1 MKQVLAADAFR
12 GRPLSEE
19 LPWWGFCDD
28 RVCLLRSGRL
38 LAVSRV
44 EPFVADG
51 SDAETLD
58 RVVSNWSRT
67 LASLPSSGR
76 LWWVVERS
84 RLETPAASG
93 ALDIAGLA
101 RSKRAAYVAE
111 RARRHAV
118 YVVWEFD
125 RGVLRKMNEDP
136 DAAIGAR
143 LLGLAQELLR
153 RRRQPHLSVVVR
165 RVLEEAVGEVR
176 DELASLEARLSDLTR
191 VSPVPAAEAAGVLY
205 RIVNG
210 VSEPWSPP
218 AVLGHGLNW
227 RLGMREVEITV
238 RKGLRVGERRAQL
251 YSLVSVPTLAVAN
264 CLDELYSLDADLS
277 VVLEWRPMEKAM
289 ARAVIQN
296 TRRHYF
302 QGRYSMQAHMQDA
315 AGTTEA
321 LEDVGASAEVEW
333 IGEALVDL
341 QQGGLSFGEVV
352 MSVAVW
358 GDTQREFELA
368 GAEIER
374 IMGSVD
380 GKMIRETYGTAP
392 VWFGR
397 MPGQPRGLSGRTLMV
412 SSALAA
418 AVAPLAGPAVGHA
431 RCEHLDAPCLAE
443 FETSWRTRYG
453 FDLFGGGDV
462 GHTLILGAT
471 GSGKSFFL
479 NFLLMQALGYDPRIL
494 ILDLGGSYRHL
505 TQFVGGEY
513 MGLDRGASLEAGSE
527 GTAGFGLQPFGLPH
541 SVRTTQF
548 LVRWV
553 VSLLAIGGYEAEGE
567 DSTDVGERI
576 EEIYRL
582 PRERRTL
589 GALRQSLPRTMWPAL
604 SRWVEGGPWAR
615 WFDGPPAAGDA
626 GFGWWQV
633 IDLEGA
639 DRYEDWCEAALWFF
653 LERLRLV
660 MDDEGERGRL
670 KVMVVDEAWRYLS
683 DPMVAGQLLEA
694 AKTWRKRNGALVL
707 ATQSVG
713 DVLKC
718 GRQLLESLPTKVFLA
733 NPEFPDEAARVLE
746 LSAVDV
752 RTIRELEP
760 KRELFIRRADETS
773 VVTLTV
779 DPESYWLYTSD
790 PVEAVRREKAIARWG
805 LEGALMRLAAGVD
818 EGEVGAKEVVS

>member
-28 RVCLLRSGRL
+28 RICLLRSGRL

-44 EPFVADG
+44 DPFVADG

-58 RVVSNWSRT
+58 RVVGSWSRT
-67 LASLPSSGR
+67 LASLSSSQR

-84 RLETPAASG
+84 RLEAAAVSASLG
-93 ALDIAGLA
+93 MAELA
-101 RSKRAAYVAE
+101 RGKRAAYVAE
-111 RARRHAV
+111 RARRHGV
-118 YVVWEFD
+118 YLVWEFD
-125 RGVLRKMNEDP
+125 RGVLRKVNEDP
-136 DAAIGAR
+136 EAAVGAR
-143 LLGLAQELLR
+143 LRGLVQELLR
-153 RRRQPHLSVVVR
+153 RRRQPHLSLVVR
-165 RVLEEAVGEVR
+165 RVLQEAVSEVR
-176 DELASLEARLSDLTR
+176 DELSSLEARLSDLTR
-191 VSPVPAAEAAGVLY
+191 VSPVPAGEAAGVLY
-205 RIVNG
+205 RVVNG
-210 VSEPWSPP
+210 VSERWSPP

-227 RLGMREVEITV
+227 RLGMREVEITA

-277 VVLEWRPMEKAM
+277 VILEWRPMDKAS
-289 ARAVIQN
+289 ARARIQN

-302 QGRYSMQAHMQDA
+302 HGRYSMQAHSQGE

-352 MSVAVW
+352 MTVAVW
-358 GDTQREFELA
+358 GDSPREFELA

-380 GKMIRETYGTAP
+380 GKMIRETYGIAP

-397 MPGQPRGLSGRTLMV
+397 MPGQPRALSGRTLMV

-418 AVAPLAGPAVGHA
+418 SIAPLAGPAVGHA
-431 RCEHLDAPCLAE
+431 RCEHLDAPCLAD

-453 FDLFGGGDV
+453 FDLFAGGDV

-471 GSGKSFFL
+471 GAGKSFFL

-513 MGLDRGASLEAGSE
+513 LGLNRGESLEAGAE
-527 GTAGFGLQPFGLPH
+527 GAEGFGLQPFGLPH

-567 DSTDVGERI
+567 DSTDLGERI
-576 EEIYRL
+576 DEIFKL
-582 PRERRTL
+582 PLERRTL
-589 GALRQSLPRTMWPAL
+589 GALRQSLPRSMWPAL

-615 WFDGPPAAGDA
+615 WFDGPPAGVE
-626 GFGWWQV
+626 GFGRWQV

-660 MDDEGERGRL
+660 MDDDKERGRL
-670 KVMVVDEAWRYLS
+670 KILVVDEAWRYLS

-694 AKTWRKRNGALVL
+694 AKTWRKRNGALLL

-713 DVLKC
+713 DVLKS
-718 GRQLLESLPTKVFLA
+718 GRQLLESLPTKIFLA
-733 NPEFPDEAARVLE
+733 NPEFPDEAARALD
-746 LSAVDV
+746 LSAADV
-752 RTIRELEP
+752 RTIRGLEP
-760 KRELFIRRADETS
+760 KRELFIRRANEAS
-773 VVTLTV
+773 VVTLAV
-779 DPESYWLYTSD
+779 DPESRWLYTSD

-818 EGEVGAKEVVS
+818 EGEVGAKEVMA

>member
-1 MKQVLAADAFR
+1 MKQVLATDAFR
-12 GRPLSEE
+12 GRSLSEE

-28 RVCLLRSGRL
+28 RVCLVRSGRL

-44 EPFVADG
+44 DPFVADG

-58 RVVSNWSRT
+58 RLTASWSRT
-67 LASLPSSGR
+67 LASLSSSQR
-76 LWWVVERS
+76 LWWVLERS
-84 RLETPAASG
+84 RLEAPAASES
-93 ALDIAGLA
+93 LDIGGLA
-101 RSKRAAYVAE
+101 RGKRAAYVAE
-111 RARRHAV
+111 RTRRHAV
-118 YVVWEFD
+118 YLVWEFD
-125 RGVLRKMNEDP
+125 RGLLRKVNDDP
-136 DAAIGAR
+136 EAAVLTR
-143 LLGLAQELLR
+143 LRGLVEELLR
-153 RRRQPHLSVVVR
+153 RRRQPHLSVVVG
-165 RVLEEAVGEVR
+165 RVLEKAVSEVR
-176 DELASLEARLSDLTR
+176 DELAGLEARLSDLTR
-191 VSPVPAAEAAGVLY
+191 VSAVPAAEAAGVLY
-205 RIVNG
+205 RVVNG

-218 AVLGHGLNW
+218 AVLRRGLNW
-227 RLGMREVEITV
+227 RLAMREVEMTA
-238 RKGLRVGERRAQL
+238 RRGLRVGERRAQL

-289 ARAVIQN
+289 ARASIQN

-302 QGRYSMQAHMQDA
+302 HGRYTMLAHTQDA
-315 AGTTEA
+315 AGTSEA
-321 LEDVGASAEVEW
+321 LEDTGASAEVEW
-333 IGEALVDL
+333 IGQALVDL
-341 QQGGLSFGEVV
+341 QQGGLSFGDVV

-358 GDTQREFELA
+358 GDSPREFELA

-397 MPGQPRGLSGRTLMV
+397 MPGQPRSLSGRTLMV
-412 SSALAA
+412 SSSLAA
-418 AVAPLAGPAVGHA
+418 SLAPLAGPAVGHA
-431 RCEHLDAPCLAE
+431 RCDHLKAPVLAE

-453 FDLFGGGDV
+453 FDLFAGGDV
-462 GHTLILGAT
+462 GHTLVLGTT

-479 NFLLMQALGYDPRIL
+479 NFLLMQALGYDPRVL

-513 MGLDRGASLEAGSE
+513 MGLDRGASLEAGAE
-527 GTAGFGLQPFGLPH
+527 GAEDFGLQPYGLPQ
-541 SVRTTQF
+541 SLRTTQF

-567 DSTDVGERI
+567 DSTDIGERV

-582 PRERRTL
+582 PPARRTL
-589 GALRQSLPRTMWPAL
+589 GALGQSLPRKMWPAF

-615 WFDGPPAAGDA
+615 WFDGPPAGVE
-626 GFGWWQV
+626 GFGKWQV

-639 DRYEDWCEAALWFF
+639 DRYEDWCQAALWFF

-660 MDDEGERGRL
+660 MDDDGERARL
-670 KVMVVDEAWRYLS
+670 KLLVVDEAWRYLS

-694 AKTWRKRNGALVL
+694 SKTWRKRNGALVL
-707 ATQSVG
+707 ATQSIG
-713 DVLKC
+713 DILKG

-733 NPEFPDEAARVLE
+733 NPEFPEEAARVLD
-746 LSAVDV
+746 LSPADV

-760 KRELFIRRADETS
+760 KREVFIRRADEAS

-779 DPESYWLYTSD
+779 DAESYWLYTSD
-790 PVEAVRREKAIARWG
+790 PVEAVRREKAVARWG

-818 EGEVGAKEVVS
+818 EGEVGAKEVVA

>member
-44 EPFVADG
+44 DPFVADG

-58 RVVSNWSRT
+58 RVVSSWSRT
-67 LASLPSSGR
+67 LASLSSSCR

-84 RLETPAASG
+84 RLEAPAASG
-93 ALDIAGLA
+93 SLDIGGLA
-101 RSKRAAYVAE
+101 RGKRAAYVAE
-111 RARRHAV
+111 RTRRHAV
-118 YVVWEFD
+118 HLVWEFD
-125 RGVLRKMNEDP
+125 RGVLRKVNEDP
-136 DAAIGAR
+136 EAGVGTR
-143 LLGLAQELLR
+143 LLGLARELLR

-165 RVLEEAVGEVR
+165 RVLEEAVSEVR

-191 VSPVPAAEAAGVLY
+191 VSPAPVAEAAGVLY

-227 RLGMREVEITV
+227 RVAMREVEITA

-277 VVLEWRPMEKAM
+277 VVLEWRPMEKAW
-289 ARAVIQN
+289 ARSVIQN

-302 QGRYSMQAHMQDA
+302 HGRHTMLAHAQDA

-358 GDTQREFELA
+358 GDSPREFELA
-368 GAEIER
+368 GAEIGR

-397 MPGQPRGLSGRTLMV
+397 MPGQPRALSGRTLMV

-418 AVAPLAGPAVGHA
+418 AIAPLAGPAVGHA
-431 RCEHLDAPCLAE
+431 RCAHLDAPCLAD

-471 GSGKSFFL
+471 GSGKSFLL

-505 TQFVGGEY
+505 TEFVGGEY
-513 MGLDRGASLEAGSE
+513 MGLNRGASLEAGSD

-553 VSLLAIGGYEAEGE
+553 VSLLALGDYKAEGE
-567 DSTDVGERI
+567 DSTDLGERI

-589 GALRQSLPRTMWPAL
+589 GALRQSLPRKMWPAL
-604 SRWVEGGPWAR
+604 ARWVEGGQWAR
-615 WFDGPPAAGDA
+615 WFDGPPAADDA

-660 MDDEGERGRL
+660 MDDEGDRSRL

-713 DVLKC
+713 DVLKG

-733 NPEFPDEAARVLE
+733 NPEFPDEAARVLD
-746 LSAVDV
+746 LSAADV

-760 KRELFIRRADETS
+760 KRELFIRRADEAS
-773 VVTLTV
+773 VVRLSV
-779 DPESYWLYTSD
+779 DAESYWLYTSD

-818 EGEVGAKEVVS
+818 DGEAGAKEVVA

>member
-1 MKQVLAADAFR
+1 MKQVLVADAFR
-12 GRPLSEE
+12 GRSLSEE
-19 LPWWGFCDD
+19 LPWWGFWDD

-44 EPFVADG
+44 DPFVADG

-58 RVVSNWSRT
+58 RVVGSWSRT
-67 LASLPSSGR
+67 LASLSPSCR
-76 LWWVVERS
+76 VWWVVERS
-84 RLETPAASG
+84 RVEAPAASG
-93 ALDIAGLA
+93 SLDIAGLA
-101 RSKRAAYVAE
+101 RGKRAAYVAE
-111 RARRHAV
+111 RTRRHAV
-118 YVVWEFD
+118 HLVWEFD
-125 RGVLRKMNEDP
+125 RGVLRKVNEDP
-136 DAAIGAR
+136 DAAVWAR
-143 LLGLAQELLR
+143 LLGLARELLR

-165 RVLEEAVGEVR
+165 RVLEEAVSEVR
-176 DELASLEARLSDLTR
+176 DELAGLEARLSDLTR
-191 VSPVPAAEAAGVLY
+191 VSPAPAAEAAGVLY
-205 RIVNG
+205 RLVNG
-210 VSEPWSPP
+210 VAAPWSPP
-218 AVLGHGLNW
+218 AVLGRGLNW
-227 RLGMREVEITV
+227 RLGMREVEITA

-277 VVLEWRPMEKAM
+277 VVLEWRPMEKAW

-302 QGRYSMQAHMQDA
+302 QGRYTTLAHVQDA

-341 QQGGLSFGEVV
+341 QQGGLSFGDVV

-358 GDTQREFELA
+358 GDSPREFELA
-368 GAEIER
+368 GAEIGR

-397 MPGQPRGLSGRTLMV
+397 MPGQPRALSGRTLMV

-418 AVAPLAGPAVGHA
+418 AIAPLAGPAVGHV
-431 RCEHLDAPCLAE
+431 RSKHLDAPCLAD

-462 GHTLILGAT
+462 GHTLILGTT
-471 GSGKSFFL
+471 GSGKSFLL
-479 NFLLMQALGYDPRIL
+479 NFLLMQALGYDPRVL

-505 TQFVGGEY
+505 TEFVGGEY
-513 MGLDRGASLEAGSE
+513 MGLNRGASLEAGSE
-527 GTAGFGLQPFGLPH
+527 ATAGFGLQPFGLPH

-553 VSLLAIGGYEAEGE
+553 VSLLALGDYKAEGD

-589 GALRQSLPRTMWPAL
+589 GALRQSLPRRMWPAL
-604 SRWVEGGPWAR
+604 ARWVEGGQWAR

-639 DRYEDWCEAALWFF
+639 DRYEDWCEAALWFL

-660 MDDEGERGRL
+660 MDDEGERSRL

-713 DVLKC
+713 DVLKG

-733 NPEFPDEAARVLE
+733 NPEFPDEAARVLD
-746 LSAVDV
+746 LSAADV

-760 KRELFIRRADETS
+760 KRELFIRRADEAS
-773 VVTLTV
+773 VVRLSV
-779 DPESYWLYTSD
+779 YPESYWLYTSD
-790 PVEAVRREKAIARWG
+790 PVEAVRREKAVARWG

-818 EGEVGAKEVVS
+818 EGETGAKEVVA

>member
-1 MKQVLAADAFR
+1 MD
-12 GRPLSEE
+12 
-19 LPWWGFCDD
+19 
-28 RVCLLRSGRL
+28 
-38 LAVSRV
+38 
-44 EPFVADG
+44 
-51 SDAETLD
+51 
-58 RVVSNWSRT
+58 
-67 LASLPSSGR
+67 
-76 LWWVVERS
+76 
-84 RLETPAASG
+84 
-93 ALDIAGLA
+93 
-101 RSKRAAYVAE
+101 
-111 RARRHAV
+111 
-118 YVVWEFD
+118 
-125 RGVLRKMNEDP
+125 
-136 DAAIGAR
+136 
-143 LLGLAQELLR
+143 
-153 RRRQPHLSVVVR
+153 
-165 RVLEEAVGEVR
+165 
-176 DELASLEARLSDLTR
+176 
-191 VSPVPAAEAAGVLY
+191 
-205 RIVNG
+205 
-210 VSEPWSPP
+210 
-218 AVLGHGLNW
+218 
-227 RLGMREVEITV
+227 
-238 RKGLRVGERRAQL
+238 
-251 YSLVSVPTLAVAN
+251 
-264 CLDELYSLDADLS
+264 
-277 VVLEWRPMEKAM
+277 KAW

-302 QGRYSMQAHMQDA
+302 QGRYTTLAHVQDA

-341 QQGGLSFGEVV
+341 QQGGLSFGDVV

-358 GDTQREFELA
+358 GDSPREFELA
-368 GAEIER
+368 GAEVGR

-397 MPGQPRGLSGRTLMV
+397 MPGQPRALAGRTLMV

-418 AVAPLAGPAVGHA
+418 AIAPLAGPAVGHT
-431 RCEHLDAPCLAE
+431 RCKHLDAPCLAD
-443 FETSWRTRYG
+443 FETSWGTRYG

-462 GHTLILGAT
+462 GHTLILGTT
-471 GSGKSFFL
+471 GSGKSFVL
-479 NFLLMQALGYDPRIL
+479 NFLLMQALGYDPRPRIL

-505 TQFVGGEY
+505 TEFVGGEY
-513 MGLDRGASLEAGSE
+513 MGLNRGASLEAGSE

-567 DSTDVGERI
+567 DSTDVGDRI

-589 GALRQSLPRTMWPAL
+589 GALRQSLPRKMWPAL
-604 SRWVEGGPWAR
+604 ARWVEGGQWAR
-615 WFDGPPAAGDA
+615 WFDGPPSADAA
-626 GFGWWQV
+626 GFGSWQV

-660 MDDEGERGRL
+660 MDDERERSRL

-713 DVLKC
+713 DVLKG

-733 NPEFPDEAARVLE
+733 NPEFPDEAARALD
-746 LSAVDV
+746 LSAADV

-760 KRELFIRRADETS
+760 KRELFIRRADEAS
-773 VVTLTV
+773 VVRLSV

-818 EGEVGAKEVVS
+818 EGEAGAKEVVA

>member
-1 MKQVLAADAFR
+1 M
-12 GRPLSEE
+12 
-19 LPWWGFCDD
+19 
-28 RVCLLRSGRL
+28 CLLRSGRL

-58 RVVSNWSRT
+58 RVVSSWSRT
-67 LASLPSSGR
+67 MASLPSSQR

-84 RLETPAASG
+84 RLEAPAASG

-118 YVVWEFD
+118 YLVWEFD
-125 RGVLRKMNEDP
+125 RGVLRKVNEDP
-136 DAAIGAR
+136 DAAVWAR
-143 LLGLAQELLR
+143 LLGLARELLR
-153 RRRQPHLSVVVR
+153 RRRQPHLSVVVG

-205 RIVNG
+205 RVVNG

-227 RLGMREVEITV
+227 RLAMREVEITV

-277 VVLEWRPMEKAM
+277 VVLEWRPMEKAV

-341 QQGGLSFGEVV
+341 QRGGLSFGEVV
-352 MSVAVW
+352 MSVALW
-358 GDTQREFELA
+358 GDSRREFELA
-368 GAEIER
+368 GAEVER

-431 RCEHLDAPCLAE
+431 RCKHLDAPCLAD

-453 FDLFGGGDV
+453 FDLFAGGDV

-479 NFLLMQALGYDPRIL
+479 NFLLMQALGYDPRVL

-513 MGLDRGASLEAGSE
+513 MGLNRGASLEAGSE
-527 GTAGFGLQPFGLPH
+527 ATAGFGLQPFGLPP

-553 VSLLAIGGYEAEGE
+553 VSLLAIGDYQGGGRRLDGRGRADRGDLRAAAGAPDAGGAQAEPPAE
-567 DSTDVGERI
+567 DVAGAVAVGRG
-576 EEIYRL
+576 RGVGAVVRRSAGGGGRGLRVVAGDRPRGRGPVRGLVRGGAVVL
-582 PRERRTL
+582 P
-589 GALRQSLPRTMWPAL
+589 GAS
-604 SRWVEGGPWAR
+604 
-615 WFDGPPAAGDA
+615 AAGD
-626 GFGWWQV
+626 GRRG
-633 IDLEGA
+633 GA
-639 DRYEDWCEAALWFF
+639 
-653 LERLRLV
+653 
-660 MDDEGERGRL
+660 GRL

-713 DVLKC
+713 DVLKG

-733 NPEFPDEAARVLE
+733 NPEFPEEAARVLE
-746 LSAVDV
+746 LSAADV

-760 KRELFIRRADETS
+760 KRELFIRRADEAS

-790 PVEAVRREKAIARWG
+790 PVEAVRREKAVARWG

-818 EGEVGAKEVVS
+818 EGETGAKEVVA